1 MGTHWA
7 LAETGGREVQGSSL
21 LLYEK
26 SCQAQVGEERRTFCC
41 IIHPITGTALSS
53 VLTNG

>member
-7 LAETGGREVQGSSL
+7 LAETGGREVKGSSL

-26 SCQAQVGEERRTFCC
+26 SCQAQVGGEKDFLLHHSSDHRDCSEFC
-41 IIHPITGTALSS
+41 SD
-53 VLTNG
+53 